1 MPKCWSNF
9 RNGFSVFF
17 SVNKFPL
24 HRLNLNSKRARGTS
38 PFREHGKSSASVVRC
53 HVVSKFQLFYLTFK
67 STSWEL
73 PFGKSLPF
81 FARQTLHWLQLL
93 NSPVHY
99 FYSFFFILHLR
110 HSIAVKRERD
120 LTVPKWV
127 FFAFL
132 TRLLIIEKPPIHW
145 EWWSCASATRA
156 FHLPIESSLKNGKQ
170 L

>member
-53 HVVSKFQLFYLTFK
+53 HVVSKFQLFYLIFK

-99 FYSFFFILHLR
+99 FYSFFFH
-110 HSIAVKRERD
+110 
-120 LTVPKWV
+120 
-127 FFAFL
+127 FAF
-132 TRLLIIEKPPIHW
+132 
-145 EWWSCASATRA
+145 ASFYRGKAWKGLDGTKVSILCFSHQA
-156 FHLPIESSLKNGKQ
+156 FDYRKTTHSLGMMELCQ
-170 L
+170 CY